1 MKKMKKVLA
10 LFLALILATGYMSI
24 VANALPSNGIIPT
37 IFIPGLF
44 QCETKAYDENGN
56 VMTDSFGN
64 PLEEPFF
71 LPNTY
76 DIVGN
81 ALANALIPISKML
94 IHQEDKDSL
103 AAQAFADVLCET
115 LMGVNKCDKNGKFI
129 NDIRATKY
137 DVSVAEL
144 SEYDRN
150 EILESFPIQG
160 YIDDVGGESLYFFS
174 YASLGNMQDVAY
186 ELYDYVQYVKERTNS
201 EQVNIVPVS
210 QGGSI
215 MNALLAIYAEEGRD
229 PVLDFKKIVY
239 VVPALDGSLIVG
251 EAFEYGFI
259 DDPDELYN
267 KMIPALMGEDNV
279 VSYLI
284 NIVLRIMPNADL
296 NGILDAATETL
307 VQDYMKYST
316 LMWGLCPT
324 DNYIPADTSTGRI
337 GARAMYLLDDDSKE
351 ILKQTDWYYYEAQ
364 MKSDENILW
373 AKKTGVEVFDIA
385 EYDFQLFH
393 VVDSYDDVNADGII
407 QLDSTSMGAYSVNV
421 NTPLPVD
428 YKPVKSAQ
436 CTDHSHNH
444 ISPDNIVDA
453 GAGLLPDTTF
463 YFKAQPHEQTASN
476 DVIIT
481 LVSEIIKG
489 DEIKNVYSDPNFPQF
504 NGTRK
509 TKSLVKDIKAMKEYD
524 TTGIPAELVAELD
537 AAILQAEAMLANT
550 IINDKETKA
559 AEKRFYAARD
569 AVVNYNPDNTNVD
582 TGEKENT
589 AYFDFMPALGQL
601 IEVLSKILSIF
612 FVGGG
617 FGELLPNPDIFG
629 N

>member
-1 MKKMKKVLA
+1 MKKTRKVLA
-10 LFLALILATGYMSI
+10 LILALILATGSMSL
-24 VANALPSNGIIPT
+24 VANALPSNGVIPT
-37 IFIPGLF
+37 IFVPGLF
-44 QCETKAYDENGN
+44 QCETKAYDESGQ
-56 VMTDSFGN
+56 VMTDSMGN

-71 LPNTY
+71 LPNTL

-81 ALANALIPISKML
+81 ALTNALVPISKM
-94 IHQEDKDSL
+94 IINQEDKDRL

-115 LMGVNKCDKNGKFI
+115 LMGVNKCDENGNFI
-129 NDIRATKY
+129 NDIRATEY
-137 DVSVAEL
+137 NVSVAEL
-144 SEYDRN
+144 SDYDRN
-150 EILESFPIQG
+150 EILESFPLEC
-160 YIDDVGGESLYFFS
+160 YIDQVGGESLYFFS
-174 YASLGNMQDVAY
+174 YASLGNMIETANR
-186 ELYDYVQYVKERTNS
+186 LYDYVQYVKERTDS
-201 EQVNIVPVS
+201 EKVNIVPVS

-215 MNALLAIYAEEGRD
+215 MNALLAIYNEKGRSAAE
-229 PVLDFKKIVY
+229 DFHRIVY
-239 VVPALDGSLIVG
+239 VVPALDGSLIIG
-251 EAFEYGFI
+251 EAYEYGFI
-259 DDPDELYN
+259 DDDDELYD

-316 LMWGLCPT
+316 LMWGLCPS

-337 GARAMYLLDDDSKE
+337 GARAMYLLDEGSEE
-351 ILKQTDWYYYEAQ
+351 IRNQADWYYYEAQ
-364 MKSDENILW
+364 MKSDENILK
-373 AKKTGVEVFDIA
+373 AKADGVEIFDIA

-421 NTPLPVD
+421 NTPLPVG
-428 YKPVKSAQ
+428 YEPVKSEY
-436 CTDHSHNH
+436 CYDHTHNH

-476 DVIIT
+476 DVIIS
-481 LVSEIIKG
+481 LVSSIIMN
-489 DEIKNVYSDPNFPQF
+489 DEIKDVYSDPNYPQF

-509 TKSLVKDIKAMKEYD
+509 TKSLVKDIKEMKEYD
-524 TTGIPAELVAELD
+524 TTGIPQELVDELD
-537 AAILQAEAMLANT
+537 AAIIQAEEMLANT

-569 AVVNYNPDNTNVD
+569 AVLNYSPNADDAEDVD
-582 TGEKENT
+582 TSNG
-589 AYFDFMPALGQL
+589 AYLDFMPALSQL

-612 FVGGG
+612 FGGKG
-617 FGELLPNPDIFG
+617 FFEM
-629 N
+629 

>member
-10 LFLALILATGYMSI
+10 FALALIMATGCLSV

-44 QCETKAYDENGN
+44 QCETKAYDENGQ
-56 VMTDSFGN
+56 VMTDSLGN

-71 LPNTY
+71 LPNTI

-81 ALANALIPISKML
+81 ALVNALIPISKML
-94 IHQEDKDSL
+94 IKQEDKDRL

-144 SEYDRN
+144 NDYDRN
-150 EILESFPIQG
+150 EILDSFPIQG
-160 YIDDVGGESLYFFS
+160 YIDKVGGESLYFFS
-174 YASLGNMQDVAY
+174 YASLGNMIDVAN
-186 ELYDYVQYVKERTNS
+186 ELYDYVQYVKERTDS
-201 EQVNIVPVS
+201 EKVNIVPVS

-215 MNALLAIYAEEGRD
+215 MNALLAIYNEKGRSAAE
-229 PVLDFKKIVY
+229 DFNRIVY
-239 VVPALDGSLIVG
+239 VVPALDGSLIIG
-251 EAFEYGFI
+251 EAYEYGFI
-259 DDPDELYN
+259 DDDDELYN
-267 KMIPALMGEDNV
+267 KMIPALMGEDDV

-324 DNYIPADTSTGRI
+324 DNYIPKDSDTTGRI
-337 GARAMYLLDDDSKE
+337 GARAMYLLDEDSKE
-351 ILKQTDWYYYEAQ
+351 ILRQTDWYYNEAQ
-364 MKSDENILW
+364 MKSDENILK
-373 AKKTGVEVFDIA
+373 AKADGVEIFDIVD
-385 EYDFQLFH
+385 YNFQLFH

-407 QLDSTSMGAYSVNV
+407 QLDSTSMVAYSVNC
-421 NTPLPVD
+421 NTPLPAD
-428 YKPVKSAQ
+428 HEAMYTAQ
-436 CTDHSHNH
+436 CSDPDNHNH
-444 ISPDNIVDA
+444 ISPDKTVDA

-463 YFKAQPHEQTASN
+463 YFNGQPHEQTASN

-481 LVSEIIKG
+481 LVSELIMNN
-489 DEIKNVYSDPNFPQF
+489 EITDVYSTPRFPQF

-509 TKSLVKDIKAMKEYD
+509 TKSLVKDIAEMKVYD
-524 TTGIPAELVAELD
+524 TSDVPLELVIELED
-537 AAILQAEAMLANT
+537 AIIQAERMLNNT
-550 IINDKETKA
+550 IINDEETKA
-559 AEKRFYAARD
+559 AEKRFYAARS
-569 AVVNYNPDNTNVD
+569 AVLDYDPDS
-582 TGEKENT
+582 TGSVEEAPEKENT
-589 AYFDFMPALGQL
+589 AYFDFMPALSQL

-612 FVGGG
+612 FGGNG
-617 FGELLPNPDIFG
+617 FFEMGK
-629 N
+629 

>member
-1 MKKMKKVLA
+1 MKKMKKALA
-10 LFLALILATGYMSI
+10 LVMAIILATGCMSI

-56 VMTDSFGN
+56 IMTDSFGN

-71 LPNTY
+71 LPNTV

-94 IHQEDKDSL
+94 INQEDKDRL

-115 LMGVNKCDKNGKFI
+115 LMGVNKCDENGKFI

-137 DVSVAEL
+137 NVSVAEL

-150 EILESFPIQG
+150 EILESFPIQT
-160 YIDDVGGESLYFFS
+160 YIDQVGGESLYFFS
-174 YASLGNMQDVAY
+174 YASLGNMIDVAN
-186 ELYDYVQYVKERTNS
+186 ELYDYVQYVKDRTDS
-201 EQVNIVPVS
+201 EKVNIVPVS

-215 MNALLAIYAEEGRD
+215 MNALLAIYNEKGRSAAE
-229 PVLDFKKIVY
+229 DFHRIVY
-239 VVPALDGSLIVG
+239 VVPALNGSLIVG

-259 DDPDELYN
+259 DDDDELYG
-267 KMIPALMGEDNV
+267 KMLPALMGEDNV

-284 NIVLRIMPNADL
+284 NVVLRIMPNADL

-337 GARAMYLLDDDSKE
+337 GARAMYLLDEDAAA
-351 ILKQTDWYYYEAQ
+351 ILPQTDWYYYEAQ
-364 MKSDENILW
+364 MKSDENILK
-373 AKKTGVEVFDIA
+373 AKADGVEIFDIA

-421 NTPLPVD
+421 NTPLPAGYV
-428 YKPVKSAQ
+428 PAVSAQ
-436 CTDHSHNH
+436 CADPSHNH

-463 YFKAQPHEQTASN
+463 YFKGQPHEQTASN
-476 DVIIT
+476 DVIIS
-481 LVSEIIKG
+481 LVSNIIMN
-489 DEIKNVYSDPNFPQF
+489 DEITDVYSSAKYPQF

-509 TKSLVKDIKAMKEYD
+509 TKSLVKDIKAMREYD
-524 TTGIPAELVAELD
+524 TTGVPAELVEELD
-537 AAILQAEAMLANT
+537 EAILQAERMLANT
-550 IINDKETKA
+550 IIDDKETKA

-569 AVVNYNPDNTNVD
+569 AVVNYSADAYTDAD
-582 TGEKENT
+582 TGDKENS

-601 IEVLSKILSIF
+601 IEVLSKILLVF
-612 FVGGG
+612 FGGAG
-617 FGELLPNPDIFG
+617 FGEM
-629 N
+629 